1 VTGGVEADRGPGGGP
16 PLPRHFNLAV
26 ALLQRRL
33 DAGDGARIAFEC
45 PHRTWTYEAVA
56 AETARVAHALGRLGV
71 RREDR
76 VLIAL
81 PDSAEFVAA
90 FLGAIAHGAV
100 AVPCNTFLGP
110 ADYAYF
116 LAESR
121 APVLVTTMALRDALA
136 GVIGQAPWLRAVLVT
151 DAVGDGDALTRAWAT
166 WVETAPDALDAA
178 DTHRDGPAFWLWTS
192 GSTGTPKAAVHLH
205 QDWPWC
211 CEGFGVG
218 VLALSPADRIFS
230 AAKLFHAY
238 GLGNSLAFG
247 FWVGAPVVL
256 WPERATPAAVFAVL
270 ARHQPT
276 VFFGVPTLYA
286 ALLQRAAPEDVGP
299 GALRLA
305 VSAGEP
311 LPPELYRRWRERFA
325 VELLDAPGSTEV
337 LHCYLS
343 PRPGRVTP
351 GSVGEPVPGYAMRIV
366 DEQGV
371 DVPDGVEGELW
382 VHGRSTAIGYW
393 QRREQTTDKMRG
405 PWFASGDRYRRD
417 AEGRYW
423 HIGRADDMFKVA
435 GEWCSAT
442 EVEAVLVAHDA
453 VAECAVVPEPDADG
467 VLKPRAVVVLAAGVD
482 GDGAVAESLRLFV
495 RARLAHYKCPR
506 TIDFVAELP
515 KTATGKIQRFKLRS
529 SSGRSR

>member
-1 VTGGVEADRGPGGGP
+1 MTAVPPAGAGPGDGP
-16 PLPRHFNLAV
+16 SIPLRYNLTA
-26 ALLQRRL
+26 ALLGRRL
-33 DAGDGARIAFEC
+33 DAGDGGRVALVC
-45 PHRTWTYEAVA
+45 PSRTWSYDEVA
-56 AETARVAHALGRLGV
+56 ALTAQVALALTRLGV
-71 RREDR
+71 RREHR
-76 VLIAL
+76 VLVAL
-81 PDSAEFVAA
+81 PDSAEFVAT
-90 FLGAIAHGAV
+90 FLGTIALGAV

-121 APVLVTTMALRDALA
+121 AAVLVTTSALRQSLAAALDD
-136 GVIGQAPWLRAVLVT
+136 APWLQAVLVT
-151 DAVGDGDALTRAWAT
+151 DAVEDRGHVRAWPT
-166 WVETAPDALDAA
+166 WVEAAPTTLTVA
-178 DTHRDGPAFWLWTS
+178 DTHRDAPAFWLWTS
-192 GSTGTPKAAVHLH
+192 GSTGTPKAAVHLQ

-211 CEGFGVG
+211 CEGFAVG
-218 VLALSPADRIFS
+218 VLSLTREDRVYS

-238 GLGNSLAFG
+238 GLGNALAFP
-247 FWVGAPVVL
+247 FWVGAPSVL
-256 WPERATPAAVFAVL
+256 LPGRATADAVFDIV
-270 ARHQPT
+270 ARHAPT

-286 ALLQRAAPEDVGP
+286 AVLQRGADDASVGR
-299 GALRLA
+299 GTLRLA

-311 LPPELYRRWRERFA
+311 LPPDLYRRWRERFG

-366 DEQGV
+366 DEQGLE
-371 DVPDGVEGELW
+371 VPDGVEGELW

-393 QRREQTTDKMRG
+393 QRRDQTADKMRG

-417 AEGRYW
+417 DQGRYW

-442 EVEAVLVAHDA
+442 EVEAALAGHDA
-453 VAECAVVPEPDADG
+453 VAECAVVPQPDADG
-467 VLKPRAVVVLAAGVD
+467 VLKPRAVVVLAAGASAD
-482 GDGAVAESLRLFV
+482 QALADELRVFV

-506 TIDFVAELP
+506 TIDFVTELP
-515 KTATGKIQRFKLRS
+515 KTATGKIQRFKLRA
-529 SSGRSR
+529 

>member
-1 VTGGVEADRGPGGGP
+1 VSAAGAADGPGGGP
-16 PLPRHFNLAV
+16 ALPLHYNVAA
-26 ALLQRRL
+26 ALLERRL
-33 DAGDGARIAFEC
+33 AAGDGGRPAVIC
-45 PHRTWTYEAVA
+45 PDRAWSYDAVA
-56 AETARVAHALGRLGV
+56 ALTAQTAHALARLGAG
-71 RREDR
+71 REDR

-81 PDSAEFVAA
+81 PDSAEYVAA
-90 FLGAIAHGAV
+90 FLGAIALGAV

-110 ADYAYF
+110 ADYGYF

-121 APVLVTTMALRDALA
+121 ATVMVTTEAMRQALAPVLAAA
-136 GVIGQAPWLRAVLVT
+136 SWLRVVLV
-151 DAVGDGDALTRAWAT
+151 V
-166 WVETAPDALDAA
+166 DAA
-178 DTHRDGPAFWLWTS
+178 DDHDDEAPRVRSWARWVGAAPPAFAPAETHRDAPAFWLWTS
-192 GSTGTPKAAVHLH
+192 GSTGLPKAAVHLH

-211 CEGFGVG
+211 CEGFAVG
-218 VLALSPADRIFS
+218 VLGLSRDDRLFS

-238 GLGNSLAFG
+238 GLGNALAFP

-256 WPERATPAAVFAVL
+256 LPGRATADAVFGVFA
-270 ARHQPT
+270 AHAPT

-286 ALLQRAAPEDVGP
+286 AILQRAAQDPALGG

-311 LPPELYRRWRERFA
+311 LPPDLYRRWRRHFG

-343 PRPGRVTP
+343 PRRGRVTP

-366 DEQGV
+366 DEHGH

-382 VHGRSTAIGYW
+382 VHGRSTAIAYW
-393 QRREQTTDKMRG
+393 QRREQTTAKMHG

-423 HIGRADDMFKVA
+423 HIGRTDDMFKVA

-442 EVEAVLVAHDA
+442 EVEAALAAHDA
-453 VAECAVVPEPDADG
+453 VVECAVVPQPDGDG
-467 VLKPRAVVVLAAGVD
+467 VLKPRAVVVLAASGEASD
-482 GDGAVAESLRLFV
+482 GLADELRTFV
-495 RARLAHYKCPR
+495 RRRLAHYKCPR

-515 KTATGKIQRFKLRS
+515 KTATGKIQRFKLRE
-529 SSGRSR
+529 

>member
-1 VTGGVEADRGPGGGP
+1 MSGGAAEASGPGGGP
-16 PLPRHFNLAV
+16 PLPRQFNLAAV
-26 ALLQRRL
+26 LLARRL
-33 DAGDGARIAFEC
+33 DAGDGGRVALEC
-45 PHRTWTYEAVA
+45 PDRAWTYDALA
-56 AETARVAHALGRLGV
+56 ARTAQVAHALAALGV
-71 RREDR
+71 RREER

-90 FLGAIAHGAV
+90 FLGAIVIGAV

-110 ADYAYF
+110 ADYGYF
-116 LAESR
+116 LEESR
-121 APVLVTTMALRDALA
+121 APVLVTTAAIHEALTAVLR
-136 GVIGQAPWLRAVLVT
+136 QAPWLRAVLVT
-151 DAVGDGDALTRAWAT
+151 DADADDGEVRAWAT
-166 WVETAPDALDAA
+166 WVGQAPARLVPA
-178 DTHRDGPAFWLWTS
+178 DTHRDAPAFWLWTS
-192 GSTGTPKAAVHLH
+192 GSTGAPKAAVHLH

-211 CEGFGVG
+211 CEGFGIG
-218 VLALSPADRIFS
+218 VLGLSPADRIYS

-238 GLGNSLAFG
+238 GLGNSLAFP

-256 WPERATPAAVFAVL
+256 WPERAAPDAVFALL
-270 ARHQPT
+270 ATHRPT

-286 ALLQRAAPEDVGP
+286 ALLQRAAQLDVAA

-311 LPPELYRRWRERFA
+311 LPPDLYRRWRERFG

-366 DEQGV
+366 DDHGR
-371 DVPDGVEGELW
+371 DVPDGVEGELL
-382 VHGRSTAIGYW
+382 VHGRSTAVGYW
-393 QRREQTTDKMRG
+393 QRRDQTADKMRG

-417 AEGRYW
+417 TVGRYW

-442 EVEAVLVAHDA
+442 EVEAALAAHAA
-453 VAECAVVPEPDADG
+453 VAECAVVPQPDADG
-467 VLKPRAVVVLAAGVD
+467 VLKPRAVVVLVAG
-482 GDGAVAESLRLFV
+482 GDGGDAVAESLRAFV
-495 RARLAHYKCPR
+495 RERLAHYKCPR

-515 KTATGKIQRFKLRS
+515 KTATGKIQRFKLRM
-529 SSGRSR
+529 

>member
-1 VTGGVEADRGPGGGP
+1 MTTPAAAAGPGGGP
-16 PLPRHFNLAV
+16 GLPADYNFAA
-26 ALLQRRL
+26 ALFARRRA
-33 DAGDGARIAFEC
+33 AGDGGRVALVESA
-45 PHRTWTYEAVA
+45 RTWTYDEIEAL
-56 AETARVAHALGRLGV
+56 TGRTAHALTRLGV
-71 RREDR
+71 RREAR

-81 PDSAEFVAA
+81 PDSAEFVAS
-90 FLGAIAHGAV
+90 FLGAIAVGAV
-100 AVPCNTFLGP
+100 AVPCNTFLGA

-121 APVLVTTMALRDALA
+121 ADVLVTTRPMHDALA
-136 GVIGQAPWLRAVLVT
+136 AVLAAAAAPPLVLL
-151 DAVGDGDALTRAWAT
+151 VEGDEDRGRTRAWRR
-166 WVETAPDALDAA
+166 WVGEAPTALPAV
-178 DTHRDGPAFWLWTS
+178 DTHRDAPAFWLWTS
-192 GSTGTPKAAVHLH
+192 GSTGQPKAAVHLH

-218 VLALSPADRIFS
+218 VVGLTGDDRVFS

-238 GLGNSLAFG
+238 GLGNALAFP
-247 FWVGAPVVL
+247 FWVGAPAVL
-256 WPERATPAAVFAVL
+256 LAGRATAEAVFATL
-270 ARHQPT
+270 AAHAPT

-286 ALLQRAAPEDVGP
+286 AVLQRAAQDRSLGV

-311 LPPELYRRWRERFA
+311 LPPELYRRWRERFG

-366 DEQGV
+366 DEHGH
-371 DVPDGVEGELW
+371 DVADGVEGELW
-382 VHGRSTAIGYW
+382 VHGRSTAVSYW
-393 QRREQTTDKMRG
+393 QRRDQTAAKMHG

-423 HIGRADDMFKVA
+423 HIGRTDDMFKVA

-442 EVEAVLVAHDA
+442 EVEAALVAHDA
-453 VAECAVVPEPDADG
+453 VAECAVVPHPDADG
-467 VLKPRAVVVLAAGVD
+467 VLKPRAVVVVAAS
-482 GDGAVAESLRLFV
+482 AVAGEALAEALRAFV
-495 RARLAHYKCPR
+495 RSRLAHYKCPR
-506 TIDFVAELP
+506 TIDFVGELP
-515 KTATGKIQRFKLRS
+515 KTATGKIQRYKLRDGT
-529 SSGRSR
+529 SG

>member
-1 VTGGVEADRGPGGGP
+1 MSGGAAEASGPGGGP
-16 PLPRHFNLAV
+16 PLPRRFNFAA

-33 DAGDGARIAFEC
+33 DAGDGGRVALEC
-45 PHRTWTYEAVA
+45 PDRAWTYDEVA
-56 AETARVAHALGRLGV
+56 ARTAQVAHALTALGV

-81 PDSAEFVAA
+81 PDSAEFVAT
-90 FLGAIAHGAV
+90 FLGAIAAGAV

-116 LAESR
+116 LDESR
-121 APVLVTTMALRDALA
+121 APVLVTTAATRTALTE
-136 GVIGQAPWLRAVLVT
+136 VIAQAPWLRAVLLT
-151 DAVGDGDALTRAWAT
+151 DAGGDDGLDRAWSV
-166 WVETAPDALDAA
+166 WVDAAPAALVAA
-178 DTHRDGPAFWLWTS
+178 DTHRDAPAFWLWTS
-192 GSTGTPKAAVHLH
+192 GSTGAPKAAVHLH

-218 VLALSPADRIFS
+218 VLGLSAADRIYS

-238 GLGNSLAFG
+238 GLGNSLAFP

-256 WPERATPAAVFAVL
+256 WPERAAPAAVFALL
-270 ARHQPT
+270 AAHQPT

-286 ALLQRAAPEDVGP
+286 ALLQRAAHEEVGP

-311 LPPELYRRWRERFA
+311 LPPDLYRRWRERFA

-366 DEQGV
+366 DEHGR
-371 DVPDGVEGELW
+371 DVPDGIEGELW
-382 VHGRSTAIGYW
+382 VHGRSTAVGYW
-393 QRREQTTDKMRG
+393 QRRDQTADKMRG
-405 PWFASGDRYRRD
+405 PWFASGDRCRRD
-417 AEGRYW
+417 ADGRYW

-442 EVEAVLVAHDA
+442 EVEAALAAHDD
-453 VAECAVVPEPDADG
+453 VAECAVVPHPDADG
-467 VLKPRAVVVLAAGVD
+467 VLKPRAVVVLASGVAG
-482 GDGAVAESLRLFV
+482 GEAIAESLRVFV
-495 RARLAHYKCPR
+495 RGRLAHYKCPR
-506 TIDFVAELP
+506 TIDFVADLP
-515 KTATGKIQRFKLRS
+515 KTATGKIQRFKLRM
-529 SSGRSR
+529 